1 MLDPFWT
8 ITTFDAADEV
18 ARLRPPNDEADE
30 VAVHA
35 STEHR
40 AIAAAMM
47 RSRDE
52 EEYIVYLLFVWDR
65 SFGNYETLLFW
76 LLK

>member
-18 ARLRPPNDEADE
+18 ARLRPPNDEAEE

-47 RSRDE
+47 RSRDD
-52 EEYIVYLLFVWDR
+52 EEYIIYIFVRDR
-65 SFGNYETLLFW
+65 SFGNYETLLF
-76 LLK
+76 

>member
-52 EEYIVYLLFVWDR
+52 EEYIVYILFVWDR